1 MFPFRVCRRFL
12 PVQQR
17 LFWPC
22 YHRQQIQSFHPNLWG
37 LDQRDMGPCH
47 GGSYMPQSQTWPHLC
62 PLISH
67 TAWWGCLD
75 CLGSPGKCSIS
86 HLYHRTTCNIQL
98 IKLLYQSQIKSICI
112 IQFFFSQKKFC
123 LTNGVWWL
131 NDIVWFSHKWEVESG
146 NKKTSPWSQLT
157 KTAWPINRNTHITN
171 MRERG
176 YLWWMEYVFSGGIYA
191 KDIASPKPIEKA
203 LLEWEMKWF
212 KISFG
217 SLGFKE
223 EFNEAGLFSS
233 WGGCTNSLLNI
244 PNIFLTIFFFFLS
257 CSKHTKRSKPKI

>member
-1 MFPFRVCRRFL
+1 MYYTIFFP
-12 PVQQR
+12 
-17 LFWPC
+17 
-22 YHRQQIQSFHPNLWG
+22 
-37 LDQRDMGPCH
+37 
-47 GGSYMPQSQTWPHLC
+47 
-62 PLISH
+62 
-67 TAWWGCLD
+67 
-75 CLGSPGKCSIS
+75 
-86 HLYHRTTCNIQL
+86 
-98 IKLLYQSQIKSICI
+98 
-112 IQFFFSQKKFC
+112 QKKVC

-244 PNIFLTIFFFFLS
+244 PNIFLTIFFFSFPAQNTQRDLNQKYNIT
-257 CSKHTKRSKPKI
+257 SKQTWK